1 MPPDPSQLLVG
12 YQDTLAFLTAAVA
25 LVMLVLGLDDLFI
38 DIWYWCRELLRTLTV
53 RRHYKPLTAAQLYER
68 DEQPIA
74 IMIPAWLEHDV
85 IAPMLENMV
94 VTLDYRE
101 YAIFVGTYVND
112 KATIDEVERMRR
124 RFRQLV
130 RVEVPHDGPTCKAD
144 CLNWIVQAIFS
155 HERSRGVEFAGVVL
169 HDCEDVLHP
178 MELKLFNYILPRK
191 DLIQIPVASLERNW
205 HEFVAGTYMDEF
217 AEWHARDLVV
227 RESLSGMVPSAGVGT
242 CFSRHALTVL
252 AAETDNQPFNT
263 DTLTEDYDIG
273 ARLMQHG
280 MKLIFCLFPV
290 DFIVQRKSWFGL
302 GHLREVRVRMPL
314 CVREYFPSTFRTA
327 YRQKARWTLGICFQ
341 GWQQVGW
348 SGSLA
353 TKYLLFRDRKGVV
366 TPFINIFGYLLT
378 AQLLPLYIMTIGG
391 FWAARLSAPVWRDW
405 IVWLLY
411 ANGALLLWRASQ
423 RIYFVHRIYGWEHA
437 LLALPR
443 LVVGNFVNFAA
454 VVRAWKLFLVHLMFH
469 TRITWDKTAHD
480 FPSSATL
487 SRRRQRLGELLLTWR
502 AVDDAKLASALDL
515 HRNRGTPLGRILVSE
530 GSLDEET
537 VAEAIAFQAAW
548 PRAHPSAE
556 QIAQA
561 AGMLPINLCVRWRIV
576 PFGVDASGRVMVATA
591 GPVAEEARQA
601 IAALLPHQPSWHI
614 VRESEIAAAMRL
626 MRRHGVAADVFTV
639 EVPLLGD
646 ILLEMD
652 LVHRDVLATMLARY
666 HPDRDGRIGDFLVA
680 HSVVTREAVQTA
692 ADVQQRLA
700 IAAEASAEGGT

>member
-1 MPPDPSQLLVG
+1 MSPDPSQLVVG
-12 YQDTLAFLTAAVA
+12 YQDALAFLTAAIA
-25 LVMLVLGLDDLFI
+25 LVMLVLGLDDLFV
-38 DIWYWCRELLRTLTV
+38 DIWYWCRELYRTLTV
-53 RRHYKPLTAAQLYER
+53 RRHYKPLTSAQLYER

-112 KATIDEVERMRR
+112 QATIDEVERMRR
-124 RFRQLV
+124 RFRQLI
-130 RVEVPHDGPTCKAD
+130 RVEVPHAGPTCKAD
-144 CLNWIVQAIFS
+144 CLNWVVQAIFS
-155 HERSRGVEFAGVVL
+155 HERTHGIEFAGVVL

-242 CFSRHALTVL
+242 CFSRYALMTL

-302 GHLREVRVRMPL
+302 GRLREVRVRMPL
-314 CVREYFPSTFRTA
+314 CVREYFPSTFKTA

-353 TKYLLFRDRKGVV
+353 TKYLLFRDRKGAV

-378 AQLLPLYIMTIGG
+378 AQLLPLYIIATGG
-391 FWAARLSAPVWRDW
+391 FWGNRLSAPIWRDW

-423 RIYFVHRIYGWEHA
+423 RIYFVRRIYGWEHA
-437 LLALPR
+437 LLSLPR
-443 LVVGNFVNFAA
+443 LVVANFVNFAA

-480 FPSSATL
+480 FPSSAIL
-487 SRRRQRLGELLLTWR
+487 ARRRQRLGELLLAWR

-515 HRNRGTPLGRILVSE
+515 QRNRGAPLGRILVSE
-530 GSLDEET
+530 GLLDEET

-561 AGMLPINLCVRWRIV
+561 AGNAADQSLCAVADSALWRRCQRA
-576 PFGVDASGRVMVATA
+576 GHGGDSGPGRGGSAT
-591 GPVAEEARQA
+591 GHGR
-601 IAALLPHQPSWHI
+601 
-614 VRESEIAAAMRL
+614 AAAAAAELAYRTGGRDCCRDAV
-626 MRRHGVAADVFTV
+626 MRRHGVATDVFTI

-666 HPDRDGRIGDFLVA
+666 HPDRDGRIGEFLVA
-680 HSVVTREAVQTA
+680 HGVVTQEAVQTA
-692 ADVQQRLA
+692 ANVQQRLA
-700 IAAEASAEGGT
+700 MAAEASADRGK